1 MHILIFGTGGVGG
14 YFGGRLALAGEKVT
28 FIARG
33 DHLRTMLDHGLKVE
47 STLGN
52 FVIHPINATD
62 NLIEVADPD
71 VILLCVKAWQLP
83 GAAKLILPFLQRD
96 TFIVPLQNGIDAP
109 SQLAEILGREH
120 VLGGLCGIFS
130 HVAGPGQIHHTGGH
144 PWVAFAELDNHLS
157 ARAQDLLEVFE
168 HAGVEAEIPADIQ
181 LALWQKFLFISAFSG
196 IGAVTR
202 VPVGIFRAQ
211 QGTRQMFIDAVQEC
225 YAVAIAHGIP
235 LPADSVT
242 NVIDSLDRIQPEA
255 ISSLQRDILN
265 ARPSE
270 LEAQVGTVVRL
281 AQHHK
286 IPTPQF
292 SLIYNSLLPQEKL
305 ARGDA
310 S

>member
-1 MHILIFGTGGVGG
+1 MHIIIFGTGGVGG

-33 DHLRTMLDHGLKVE
+33 DHLRAMLDQGLKIE
-47 STLGN
+47 SPLGN
-52 FVIHPINATD
+52 FIIHPINATD
-62 NLIEVADPD
+62 NLNEVADPD
-71 VILLCVKAWQLP
+71 VILLCVKAWQVP
-83 GAAKLILPFLQRD
+83 GAGKLILPVLQRD

-130 HVAGPGQIHHTGGH
+130 YVAGPGQIHHTGGQ
-144 PWVAFAELDNHLS
+144 PWVAFGELDNHPS
-157 ARAQDLLEVFE
+157 ARAQHLLEIFE
-168 HAGVEAEIPADIQ
+168 HAGVEVEIPADIH

-196 IGAVTR
+196 IGAITR
-202 VPVGIFRAQ
+202 VPVGIYRAH
-211 QGTRQMFIDAVQEC
+211 QGTRQMFIDALQEC
-225 YAVAIAHGIP
+225 YSVAIAHGIP

-242 NVIDSLDRIQPEA
+242 SLIEALDHIQPEA

-265 ARPSE
+265 SRPSE
-270 LEAQVGTVVRL
+270 LEAQIGTVIRL
-281 AQHHK
+281 AQYHN
-286 IPTPQF
+286 IPTPLF
-292 SLIYNSLLPQEKL
+292 SFIYNSILPQETL